1 MSLTK
6 IAYTIVSAIALTFI
20 LTTAFSF
27 MGIGFEVYG
36 NYLLWFIA
44 LALFFSI
51 LPSKGGTLFN

>member
-1 MSLTK
+1 MGLAT
-6 IAYTIVSAIALTFI
+6 IAYTIVSAVALTFI

-44 LALFFSI
+44 LALFFAV
-51 LPSKGGTLFN
+51 LPSQGGTLFS

>member
-1 MSLTK
+1 MALVT

-27 MGIGFEVYG
+27 LGIGFEVYG

-44 LALFFSI
+44 LALFFAI
-51 LPSKGGTLFN
+51 LPAKGGTLFN